1 MSLPEVRFVSE
12 SNINVCLPLIHQ
24 LHPQFT
30 PEQAVRW
37 WRAETCQ
44 GHHLIAIY
52 VHGHIAALSGFSVR
66 ERDNGSSVLLGDE
79 VAYVADGNHTVLHE
93 CLMTYLKVLARAF
106 RCNAIEMA
114 ETSRAA

>member
-1 MSLPEVRFVSE
+1 MSIPEVRFVSE
-12 SNINVCLPLIHQ
+12 SNIKACLPLIQ
-24 LHPQFT
+24 RLHPQFT

-44 GHHLIAIY
+44 GHHLIAVY
-52 VHGHIAALSGFSVR
+52 VHGEIGALTGFSVR
-66 ERDNGSSVLLGDE
+66 ERDNGTCTLLGDE
-79 VAYVADGNHTVLHE
+79 VVYVAAGNEALLHE

-106 RCNAIEMA
+106 RCKAIEMA